1 MPLSKKSKPRLE
13 LQAAATYQISSSENV
28 IEVIKD
34 QPKRRGRPPKGT
46 TSSIQISYN
55 PRSKMRKI

>member
-1 MPLSKKSKPRLE
+1 MPSKKSKPRLE

-34 QPKRRGRPPKGT
+34 QPKRLGRPP
-46 TSSIQISYN
+46 
-55 PRSKMRKI
+55 